1 MLSVGVRMGLGGFC
15 SRGFVYGFGAF
26 WVSVFWVRGAWVWQ
40 SMCFC
45 YSLLGE
51 MGVKGFG
58 AVVLKV

>member
-1 MLSVGVRMGLGGFC
+1 MGLGGFC